1 MLKLNSQVSCAPAKK
16 HMAAKAATS
25 FKTMKEAMG
34 SNTHVE
40 TSILHLSRRDLSY
53 FESDAFKAS
62 LKRWEDNQL
71 AKEYGKLI
79 AIRKGVANLD
89 KAWELVDAIIYVD
102 ILDAYYDGYAWS
114 FGEVCSL
121 FKGLRSQAIEEAKK
135 TFGFNAKVYRELAKS
150 LDPNT
155 KRGKAEV
162 RSFLKAINPIKV
174 KNA

>member
-1 MLKLNSQVSCAPAKK
+1 MLKLNQVSCAPVK
-16 HMAAKAATS
+16 HMAAKAATTS
-25 FKTMKEAMG
+25 FHTMKEAMG
-34 SNTHVE
+34 ENPCKE
-40 TSILHLSRRDLSY
+40 TSVLHLSRRDLSY

-71 AKEYGKLI
+71 AKEYGELI
-79 AIRKGVANLD
+79 AHRKSMVNID
-89 KAWELVDAIIYVD
+89 KAWDLVDAIIYVD
-102 ILDAYYDGYAWS
+102 ILNAYYDGFNWS

-121 FKGLRSQAIEEAKK
+121 FSGLRSQALREVKK
-135 TFGFNAKVYRELAKS
+135 TSGFNAKVYRELAKS

-162 RSFLKAINPIKV
+162 RSFLKAINPIRV